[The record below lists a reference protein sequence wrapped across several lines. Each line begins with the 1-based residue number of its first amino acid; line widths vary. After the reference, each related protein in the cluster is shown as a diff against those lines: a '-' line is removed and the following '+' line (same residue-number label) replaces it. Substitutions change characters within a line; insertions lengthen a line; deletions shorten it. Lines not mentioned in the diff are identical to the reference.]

1 MGQVLCTI
9 AKPLDLVRNV
19 LQSSM
24 KRLSSIDPPSLPPIA
39 VIAYD

>member
-1 MGQVLCTI
+1 
-9 AKPLDLVRNV
+9 V